1 VRLMEQKA
9 LTAKERA
16 LLGDVLRQE
25 EKRR

>member
-1 VRLMEQKA
+1 MEQRA

-16 LLGDVLRQE
+16 LIGEVLRQE